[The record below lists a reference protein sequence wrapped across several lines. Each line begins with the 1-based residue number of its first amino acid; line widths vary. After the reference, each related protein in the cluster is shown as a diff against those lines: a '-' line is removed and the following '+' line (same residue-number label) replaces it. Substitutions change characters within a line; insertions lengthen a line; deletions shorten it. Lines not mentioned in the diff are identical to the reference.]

1 MIIEIQHPACSSYV
15 YFSPT
20 VLCAATIDAIV
31 SIPKIII
38 ATMLLTFHVLGYHIQ
53 HHFFRERL
61 TSDHCGNVAYNHNNS
76 NSEKDAA
83 CHGLKEAIRIV
94 IGIWFF
100 WYFFQLPTAIFASA
114 HPIMQ
119 TRIPNI
125 SHKMLVANLYA
136 THFVISSCKYGCTF
150 LLVQS
155 ITRPNLLQISF
166 NTSII

>member
-61 TSDHCGNVAYNHNNS
+61 ASDHRFNVAHNHGDKS
-76 NSEKDAA
+76 NQQATA
-83 CHGLKEAIRIV
+83 RNRLK
-94 IGIWFF
+94 
-100 WYFFQLPTAIFASA
+100 Q
-114 HPIMQ
+114 
-119 TRIPNI
+119 
-125 SHKMLVANLYA
+125 
-136 THFVISSCKYGCTF
+136 C
-150 LLVQS
+150 
-155 ITRPNLLQISF
+155 
-166 NTSII
+166 